1 MNVYAHARTY
11 VCTIVVNYCSCVLNK
26 IMPPKGGS
34 ERSELT
40 PCNYYYI
47 IAIICILSSSQLCYL
62 RYNT

>member
-1 MNVYAHARTY
+1 MNIYAHARTY

-40 PCNYYYI
+40 PCNIYFFTS
-47 IAIICILSSSQLCYL
+47 LH
-62 RYNT
+62 NNKKK